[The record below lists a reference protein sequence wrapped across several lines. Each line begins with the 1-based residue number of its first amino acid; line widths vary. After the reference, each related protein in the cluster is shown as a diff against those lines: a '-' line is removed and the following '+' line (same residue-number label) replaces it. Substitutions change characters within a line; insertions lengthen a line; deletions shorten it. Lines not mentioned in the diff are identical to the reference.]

1 MSKKKQKQLTIMVVI
16 VAALAAILVVA
27 IQLNNWNAARQEA
40 AEDAAI
46 PRILTLDNVT
56 GVTFVDGDSS
66 LEFLLNDD
74 GEWYWADDEDFL
86 LDDTAVSTVAGLAED
101 FQANA
106 SFEIADDL
114 AAYGLEDADLKVIYT
129 TEDGDTYTVLVGDAT
144 GDYYYAM
151 LEDGDTIY
159 TIGETLPTYLPY
171 TLYDMADLADYP
183 SLSSDIIQDVTL
195 TSGDSEITFTIGEV
209 EVEVSDD
216 EDEDADSSAESDSSA
231 KGDASASSSEPET
244 EIEYHWFL
252 DGEDVTEQ
260 SQITSLNTEVDSIA
274 MSSLAAFKPTDEALE
289 TYGLTEPTMTLTVR
303 YTDEDD
309 DGDEI
314 TVTSVLTVGGYNE
327 DEDAYYCT
335 LDTNPNEVY
344 LLSAS
349 SIETSLELAAN
360 GLTYDSE
367 DADAE
372 DTEAADA
379 DTSTD
384 SE

>member
-16 VAALAAILVVA
+16 VAAMAAILVVA
-27 IQLNNWNAARQEA
+27 IQLNNWNTARQEA

-46 PRILTLDNVT
+46 PRVLTLDDVT
-56 GVTFVDGDSS
+56 GVTFVNGDSS

-74 GEWYWADDEDFL
+74 DEWYWADDEDFL
-86 LDDTAVSTVAGLAED
+86 LDDTAVATVAGLAED

-114 AAYGLEDADLKVIYT
+114 SAYGLEDPDLAVIYT
-129 TEDGDTYTVLVGDAT
+129 TEDGDTYTLLVGGTT

-159 TIGETLPTYLPY
+159 TIADTLATNLGYD
-171 TLYDMADLADYP
+171 LYYMADLADYP

-209 EVEVSDD
+209 EVEISDD
-216 EDEDADSSAESDSSA
+216 EDEDADSSAE
-231 KGDASASSSEPET
+231 GDASSSSSEPET

-252 DGEDVTEQ
+252 DGEDVTDQ
-260 SQITSLNTEVDSIA
+260 SQITSLNTEVDSIS
-274 MSSLAAFKPTDEALE
+274 MYSLAAFKPTDEALE
-289 TYGLTEPTMTLTVR
+289 VYGLTEPTMTLTVR

-344 LLSAS
+344 LISAS

-367 DADAE
+367 DAE
-372 DTEAADA
+372 DTDA

>member
-1 MSKKKQKQLTIMVVI
+1 MSKKKQRQLTIMVVI
-16 VAALAAILVVA
+16 VAAMAAILVVA
-27 IQLNNWNAARQEA
+27 IQLNNWNTSRQEA

-46 PRILTLDNVT
+46 PRVLTLDNVI
-56 GVTFVDGDSS
+56 GVTFVNGDSS

-74 GEWYWADDEDFL
+74 DEWYWADDEDFL
-86 LDDTAVSTVAGLAED
+86 LDDTAVSTVAELAED
-101 FQANA
+101 FQADA
-106 SFEIADDL
+106 SFEIVDDL
-114 AAYGLEDADLKVIYT
+114 SAYGLEDAELAVIYT
-129 TEDGDTYTVLVGDAT
+129 TEDGDAYTVLVGGAT

-151 LEDGDTIY
+151 LEDSDTIY
-159 TIGETLPTYLPY
+159 TIDETLSTYLAY
-171 TLYDMADLADYP
+171 ALYDMADLADYP
-183 SLSSDIIQDVTL
+183 TLSSDIIQDVTL
-195 TSGDSEITFTIGEV
+195 TSGDSELTLTVSEV
-209 EVEVSDD
+209 EVEVESD
-216 EDEDADSSAESDSSA
+216 EDEDADS
-231 KGDASASSSEPET
+231 SASSSEPET

-252 DGEDVTEQ
+252 DGEDVTDQ
-260 SQITSLNTEVDSIA
+260 SQITSLNTEVGSIS
-274 MSSLAAFKPTDEALE
+274 MYSLAAFKPTDEALE
-289 TYGLTEPTMTLTVR
+289 VYGLTEPTLTLTVR

-327 DEDAYYCT
+327 EEDAYYCT

-344 LLSAS
+344 LISSS

-367 DADAE
+367 DAE
-372 DTEAADA
+372 ETDA

>member
-27 IQLNNWNAARQEA
+27 IQLNNWNTARQEA

-56 GVTFVDGDSS
+56 GVTFIDEGTT
-66 LEFLLNDD
+66 LEFQLNDD
-74 GEWYWADDEDFL
+74 GEWYWAGDEDFL
-86 LDDTAVSTVAGLAED
+86 LDDTAVSAVAELAED
-101 FQANA
+101 FQAGT

-114 AAYGLEDADLKVIYT
+114 AAYGLQDTGMQVVYT
-129 TEDGDTYTVLVGDAT
+129 TEDGDTYTILVGGTT

-159 TIGETLPTYLPY
+159 TIDETLATYLDY

-183 SLSSDIIQDVTL
+183 ALSSEIIQDVTL
-195 TSGDSEITFTIGEV
+195 TSGTNELTLTVSEV

-216 EDEDADSSAESDSSA
+216 EDADSSAESD
-231 KGDASASSSEPET
+231 ASTSSSEPET

-252 DGEDVTEQ
+252 DGEDVTDE

-274 MSSLAAFKPTDEALE
+274 VSSLADFKPTDDELAE
-289 TYGLTEPTMTLTVR
+289 YGLDEPTLVITVR

-309 DGDEI
+309 DGSDI
-314 TVTSVLTVGGYNE
+314 TVTSVLTVGGYDE
-327 DEDAYYCT
+327 DNDAYYCT

-344 LLSAS
+344 LIS
-349 SIETSLELAAN
+349 SSTIETSLELATN

-367 DADAE
+367 DEDAE
-372 DTEAADA
+372 EDDTEEEDTDA
-379 DTSTD
+379 DSSAD

>member
-27 IQLNNWNAARQEA
+27 IQLNSWNTTRQEA

-46 PRILTLDNVT
+46 PRILTLDDVT

-86 LDDTAVSTVAGLAED
+86 LDDTAVSTVAELAED
-101 FQANA
+101 FQAGT

-114 AAYGLEDADLKVIYT
+114 SAYGLEDSELQVIYT
-129 TEDGDTYTVLVGDAT
+129 TEDGDTYTVLVGGTT

-159 TIGETLPTYLPY
+159 TIDETLSTYLVY

-216 EDEDADSSAESDSSA
+216 EDEDADSSAEA
-231 KGDASASSSEPET
+231 DASASSSEPET
-244 EIEYHWFL
+244 EIEYHWFM
-252 DGEDVTEQ
+252 DGEDVTDQ

-274 MSSLAAFKPTDEALE
+274 VSSLAAFKPDDEALE
-289 TYGLTEPTMTLTVR
+289 VYGLNDPTLTVTVR

-309 DGDEI
+309 DGSDI
-314 TVTSVLTVGGYNE
+314 TVTSVLTVGGYYE
-327 DEDAYYCT
+327 DEDAYFCT

-344 LLSAS
+344 LISAS

-367 DADAE
+367 DAD
-372 DTEAADA
+372 TDA